1 MKRIL
6 IFISFLSIITLSS
19 FGQSNFNFGLQFGL
33 NGSQVTGD
41 QLAGFHKAGLF
52 GGIFV
57 NHKAGRLGSFQL
69 EMNFTQKGSRKNAK
83 PDEGIYDSYLMR
95 LNYLAVPLLYRF
107 NINQTLSIDVG
118 LEAAYLI
125 NAKERDQNGWVEPD
139 LSVPYFKNFDFSIF
153 AGLGVEI
160 NDQLRFV
167 FRYSYSIVP
176 IRARPPGNYY
186 YGHWD
191 AGQYNEVLTGALQYQ
206 F

>member
-1 MKRIL
+1 MKRFLFISL
-6 IFISFLSIITLSS
+6 IFFSVLSS
-19 FGQSNFNFGLQFGL
+19 WGQSDFNFGFQLGL

-52 GGIFV
+52 GGLFV
-57 NHKAGRLGSFQL
+57 NHKAGRLGNIQL

-95 LNYLAVPLLYRF
+95 LNYVAVPLLYRF
-107 NINQTLSIDVG
+107 KIKKTLDIDLG

-125 NAKERDQNGWVEPD
+125 SSRERDINGWVEPD
-139 LSVPYFKNFDFSIF
+139 LSVPYFKDFDFSIF
-153 AGLGVEI
+153 AGIGVEI
-160 NDQLRFV
+160 NEHLLFV

-176 IRARPPGNYY
+176 IRPRPPGNYY
-186 YGHWD
+186 YGYWD
-191 AGQYNEVLTGALQYQ
+191 AGQYNEVVTGTLQYQ